1 MNAETIGTWAG
12 LVWNALN
19 ETDVLGLK
27 QLKKITKLKDQEVF
41 AAAGWLAREG
51 KLEIQTNP
59 DDEKDLLFTLT
70 GDK

>member
-1 MNAETIGTWAG
+1 M
-12 LVWNALN
+12 
-19 ETDVLGLK
+19 LK
-27 QLKKITKLKDQEVF
+27 QLKKITKLKDKEVF